1 MDDSGREL
9 DAPVLLYGTALLL
22 SSFLIF
28 WVEPLFT
35 KSVLPMLGGSPR
47 VWNTALV
54 FFQVTLLAGY
64 LYAHW
69 TSRVLSARSQ
79 SVAQVVLVGAAAV
92 ALPVLAPEGWSPPA
106 DALPIPWLL
115 SLFAVGIGLPFFA
128 LSSMAPMLQRWF
140 ARLPH
145 RHSGD
150 PYFLYAA
157 SNLGSLLALL
167 AFPLVLEP
175 WLPLDEQNV
184 AWGWSYAALVVLV
197 AAAALY
203 LWRHGGAPGGADESP
218 AGSGRRAN
226 PSGGSGGPGR
236 PGGTPR
242 AGPVSWRDRLSWIV
256 LSFAPASLLHG
267 VTSHITTD
275 VAAVPLL
282 WVVPLAL
289 YLLTFVLVFSR
300 RIPISHRWMLRIEPW
315 LVVPLALFF
324 EVMGTAYG
332 PWALVVHL
340 AAFFVL
346 AMVCHGE
353 LARRRPDPSHLTEFY
368 LWMSAGGAL
377 GGIFNAVVAPYLF
390 EWGLEY
396 PLMIAAA
403 ASLRPV
409 MKGEAPV
416 SWRDVAWPAAL
427 AAAVLLPAQLFGV
440 RYLELPVPLTWLIVL
455 GLPVVVFGFRHRPL
469 RFGLGVGVLLAVAFT
484 SLSASPD
491 TIARARSFYGV
502 LTVESADEGRVHRL
516 RHGTTLHGVQI
527 VQPPDLR
534 TIPVGYYA
542 RGGPVGQIFR
552 VTNDPSTPDV
562 DDIGV
567 MGLGTG
573 ALSCYARPGER
584 WTFYEIDPLVVR
596 WARDT
601 TYFHYLSEC
610 VDDVEVELGDGR
622 LSLRERPDDS
632 LDLLVLDAFSSDA
645 VPVHLLTREA
655 LDLYLDKLTDHGILL
670 FNTSN
675 RYVSLTPVLARLAEN
690 AGVVARAQY
699 HTPGLDIPHRD
710 HIYASEWVLMT
721 PDSRWLSWLE
731 GRAWRPLRAEED
743 VDLWTDHYSNV
754 VGILDW

>member
-1 MDDSGREL
+1 MDESGREL
-9 DAPVLLYGTALLL
+9 DVPVLLYGTALLL

-69 TSRVLSARSQ
+69 SSRVLSARAQ
-79 SVAQVVLVGAAAV
+79 SVLQVTLVAVAAV
-92 ALPVLAPEGWSPPA
+92 GLPVLAPEGWSPPA

-145 RHSGD
+145 RHSDD

-157 SNLGSLLALL
+157 SNFGSLLALL

-175 WLPLDEQNV
+175 WLPLGVQNL
-184 AWGWSYAALVVLV
+184 AWGWSYGALTLMV

-203 LWRHGGAPGGADESP
+203 LWRRAPAAESSTGSSPDGEAAD
-218 AGSGRRAN
+218 
-226 PSGGSGGPGR
+226 GPGS
-236 PGGTPR
+236 TPR
-242 AGPVSWRDRLSWIV
+242 DGPVSWTDRLTWIL

-275 VAAVPLL
+275 IAAVPLL
-282 WVVPLAL
+282 WVGPLAL

-300 RIPISHRWMLRIEPW
+300 RSPISHRWMLRIEPW
-315 LVVPLALFF
+315 VVVPLALFF
-324 EVMGTAYG
+324 EVMGAAYG

-353 LARRRPDPSHLTEFY
+353 LARRRPEASHLTEFY

-390 EWGLEY
+390 EWGVEY

-409 MKGEAPV
+409 MKGSDLV
-416 SWRDVAWPAAL
+416 SWRDLAWPAGL
-427 AAAVLLPAQLFGV
+427 AAAVLLPAQLFGI
-440 RYLELPVPLTWLIVL
+440 RYFELPVPLTWLIVL
-455 GLPVVVFGFRHRPL
+455 GLPVIVFGFRHRPV
-469 RFGLGVGVLLAVAFT
+469 RFGLGVGVLLTVAFT
-484 SLSASPD
+484 ALSQSPD
-491 TIARARSFYGV
+491 TMARARSFYGV
-502 LTVESADEGRVHRL
+502 LTVESEDDGRVHRL

-534 TIPVGYYA
+534 TIPVGYYD
-542 RGGPVGQIFR
+542 RGGPVGQVFR
-552 VTNDPSTPDV
+552 VTNDPSTPSV

-573 ALSCYARPGER
+573 ALACYARPGER

-601 TYFHYLSEC
+601 SYFHYLSEC
-610 VDDVEVELGDGR
+610 GQDGDVEVELGDGR
-622 LSLRERPDDS
+622 LSLRDRPDDS

-655 LDLYLDKLTDHGILL
+655 LDLYLDKLSDHGILL

-675 RYVSLTPVLARLAEN
+675 RFVDLTPVLARLAEN
-690 AGVVARAQY
+690 AGVAARAQY
-699 HTPGLDIPHRD
+699 HTPGLDTPHRD
-710 HIYASEWVLMT
+710 HIYTSEWVLIT

-731 GRAWRPLRAEED
+731 GRAWRPLRPEED
-743 VDLWTDHYSNV
+743 ADLWTDHYSNV
-754 VGILDW
+754 LGIVDW

>member
-64 LYAHW
+64 VYAHW
-69 TSRVLSARSQ
+69 TSRLLSARRQ
-79 SVAQVVLVGAAAV
+79 SLLQVALVAVAAV
-92 ALPVLAPEGWSPPA
+92 GLPVLAPEGWSPPA

-145 RHSGD
+145 RHSDD

-175 WLPLDEQNV
+175 WLPLGAQNV
-184 AWGWSYAALVVLV
+184 AWGWSYVALALLV

-203 LWRHGGAPGGADESP
+203 LWRRAPEAGPSPGSSGPHGGAAADGDAVES
-218 AGSGRRAN
+218 
-226 PSGGSGGPGR
+226 GPM
-236 PGGTPR
+236 PR
-242 AGPVSWRDRLSWIV
+242 NGPVSWTDRLTWIV

-300 RIPISHRWMLRIEPW
+300 RSPISHRWMLRIEPW
-315 LVVPLALFF
+315 VVVPLALFF
-324 EVMGTAYG
+324 GVMGTAYG

-353 LARRRPDPSHLTEFY
+353 LARRRPEASHLTEFY

-390 EWGLEY
+390 EWGVEY

-409 MKGEAPV
+409 LRGSDLV
-416 SWRDVAWPAAL
+416 SWRDLAWPAGL
-427 AAAVLLPAQLFGV
+427 AAAVLLPAQLFGI
-440 RYLELPVPLTWLIVL
+440 RYFELPVPLTWLIVL
-455 GLPVVVFGFRHRPL
+455 GLPVVVFGFRHRPV
-469 RFGLGVGVLLAVAFT
+469 RFGLGVGVLLVVAFT
-484 SLSASPD
+484 ALSQSPD
-491 TIARARSFYGV
+491 TMARERSFYGV
-502 LTVESADEGRVHRL
+502 LTVESEDEGRVHRL

-527 VQPPDLR
+527 VEPPDLR
-534 TIPVGYYA
+534 TLPVGYYN
-542 RGGPVGQIFR
+542 RGGPVGQVFR
-552 VTNDPSTPDV
+552 VTNDPSTPAV

-573 ALSCYARPGER
+573 ALTCYARPGER
-584 WTFYEIDPLVVR
+584 WTYYEIDPLVVR

-601 TYFHYLSEC
+601 SYFHYLSEC
-610 VDDVEVELGDGR
+610 GRNVDVEVEIGDGR
-622 LSLRERPDDS
+622 LSLRDRPDDS
-632 LDLLVLDAFSSDA
+632 LDLLILDAFSSDA

-655 LDLYLDKLTDHGILL
+655 LDLYLDKLSDHGILL

-675 RYVSLTPVLARLAEN
+675 RYVNIPPVLARLAEN
-690 AGVVARAQY
+690 AGVAARAQY
-699 HTPGLDIPHRD
+699 HAPGLNTPHRD
-710 HIYASEWVLMT
+710 HIYTSEWVLMT
-721 PDSRWLSWLE
+721 PDRRWLSWLE
-731 GRAWRPLRAEED
+731 GRAWRPLQPEEG
-743 VDLWTDHYSNV
+743 VGLWTDHYSNV
-754 VGILDW
+754 LRILDW

>member
-1 MDDSGREL
+1 MDDSGREF

-69 TSRVLSARSQ
+69 TSRFLSVRRQ
-79 SVAQVVLVGAAAV
+79 SVLQVALLAVAAV
-92 ALPVLAPEGWSPPA
+92 GLPVLAPEGWSPPA

-145 RHSGD
+145 RHSDD

-175 WLPLDEQNV
+175 WLPLGAQNL
-184 AWGWSYAALVVLV
+184 AWGWSYGALALLV
-197 AAAALY
+197 AVAAVY
-203 LWRHGGAPGGADESP
+203 LWRRAPA
-218 AGSGRRAN
+218 AGSG
-226 PSGGSGGPGR
+226 SGSPAPEAGAGAAAEGPGSS
-236 PGGTPR
+236 PR
-242 AGPVSWRDRLSWIV
+242 DGPVGWTDRLTWIL

-275 VAAVPLL
+275 IAAVPLL

-324 EVMGTAYG
+324 EVMGAAYG
-332 PWALVVHL
+332 PWALLVHL

-353 LARRRPDPSHLTEFY
+353 LARRRPEASHLTEFY

-390 EWGLEY
+390 EWGVEY

-409 MKGEAPV
+409 MKGSGPV
-416 SWRDVAWPAAL
+416 SWRDLAWPAGL
-427 AAAVLLPAQLFGV
+427 AAAVLLPAELFGI
-440 RYLELPVPLTWLIVL
+440 RYFELPVPVTWLVVL
-455 GLPVVVFGFRHRPL
+455 GLPVVVFGFRHRPV
-469 RFGLGVGVLLAVAFT
+469 RFGLGVGVLLTVAFT
-484 SLSASPD
+484 ALSTSPD
-491 TIARARSFYGV
+491 TMARARSFYGV
-502 LTVESADEGRVHRL
+502 LTVESEDDGRVHRL

-527 VQPPDLR
+527 VEPPKLR
-534 TIPVGYYA
+534 TVPVGYYD
-542 RGGPVGQIFR
+542 RGGPVGQVFR
-552 VTNDPSTPDV
+552 VANDPSTPSV

-573 ALSCYARPGER
+573 ALACYARPGER

-601 TYFHYLSEC
+601 SYFHYLSEC
-610 VDDVEVELGDGR
+610 GRAVDVQVELGDGR
-622 LSLRERPDDS
+622 LSLRERADDS
-632 LDLLVLDAFSSDA
+632 LDLLILDAFSSDA

-655 LDLYLDKLTDHGILL
+655 LDLYLDKLSEHGILL

-675 RYVSLTPVLARLAEN
+675 RFVDLTPVLARLAEN
-690 AGVVARAQY
+690 AGVAARAQY
-699 HTPGLDIPHRD
+699 HTPGLDTPHRD
-710 HIYASEWVLMT
+710 HIYTSEWVLIT
-721 PDSRWLSWLE
+721 PDNRWLSWLE
-731 GRAWRPLRAEED
+731 GRAWRPLRPEEG
-743 VDLWTDHYSNV
+743 VGLWTDHYSNV
-754 VGILDW
+754 LGIVDW

>member
-9 DAPVLLYGTALLL
+9 DVPVLLYGTALFL

-54 FFQVTLLAGY
+54 FFQVVLLAGY

-69 TSRVLSARSQ
+69 TTRVLSARRQ
-79 SVAQVVLVGAAAV
+79 SMLQVALVAVAAV
-92 ALPVLAPEGWSPPA
+92 GLPVLAPEGWTPPA

-115 SLFAVGIGLPFFA
+115 GLFAVGIGLPFFA

-140 ARLPH
+140 SRLPH
-145 RHSGD
+145 HHSDD

-175 WLPLDEQNV
+175 WLPLGDQSA
-184 AWGWSYAALVVLV
+184 AWGWTYGALALLV
-197 AAAALY
+197 AAAALH
-203 LWRHGGAPGGADESP
+203 LWRRSGDSSESPDPDGSTRPPGGDP
-218 AGSGRRAN
+218 A
-226 PSGGSGGPGR
+226 
-236 PGGTPR
+236 PR
-242 AGPVSWRDRLSWIV
+242 EDGVSWRSRWTWVL

-267 VTSHITTD
+267 VTGHVTTD
-275 VAAVPLL
+275 IAAVPLL

-300 RIPISHRWMLRIEPW
+300 RTIVPHRWMLRVEPW
-315 LVVPLALFF
+315 IVVPLALFF
-324 EVMGTAYG
+324 QVMGAAYG

-353 LARRRPDPSHLTEFY
+353 LARRRPDPRHLTEFY

-390 EWGLEY
+390 DWGIEY
-396 PLMIAAA
+396 PLILALA

-409 MKGEAPV
+409 VKGSDLF
-416 SWRDVAWPAAL
+416 SWRDLAWPAGL
-427 AAAVLLPAQLFGV
+427 AAAVLLPAQLFGI
-440 RYLELPVPLTWLIVL
+440 RYLDLPVPLTWLIVL
-455 GLPVVVFGFRHRPL
+455 GLPVVVFGFRHRPI
-469 RFGLGVGVLLAVAFT
+469 RFGLGVGVLLVVAFT
-484 SLSASPD
+484 SLSTSPD
-491 TIARARSFYGV
+491 TLARDRSFYGV
-502 LTVESADEGRVHRL
+502 LTVESDDDGRVHRL
-516 RHGTTLHGVQI
+516 RHGTTVHGVEI

-534 TIPVGYYA
+534 TLPAGYYD
-542 RGGPVGQIFR
+542 RQGPVGQLFR
-552 VTNDPSTPDV
+552 VMNDPSTPSV
-562 DDIGV
+562 NRVGV

-573 ALSCYARPGER
+573 ALACYSRPGER

-601 TYFHYLSEC
+601 SYFHYLSEC
-610 VDDVEVELGDGR
+610 GENVDVELGDGR
-622 LSLRERPDDS
+622 LSLRDRPDDS

-655 LDLYLDKLTDHGILL
+655 LDLYLEKLSEHGILL

-675 RYVSLTPVLARLAEN
+675 RYVNLTPVLARLAED
-690 AGVVARAQY
+690 AGVTARAQY
-699 HTPGLDIPHRD
+699 YTPGLDTPHRE
-710 HIYASEWVLMT
+710 HIYTSEWVLLT
-721 PDSRWLSWLE
+721 RDERWLSWLE
-731 GRAWRPLRAEED
+731 GRNWRPITPRED
-743 VDLWTDHYSNV
+743 VGLWTDHYSNV
-754 VGILDW
+754 LGVVDW